1 MPSLIRFFVSIGR
14 KREFIPKKKDPRR
27 IAEGPSVNTIF
38 KYDQS
43 LSLRQAMPGRTF
55 PSRYSSDAPPPVEIW
70 VTLSANPN

>member
-1 MPSLIRFFVSIGR
+1 MPSLIRFLLVSAEKENLFR
-14 KREFIPKKKDPRR
+14 KKGPAADSRR
-27 IAEGPSVNTIF
+27 SFCKYNF

-43 LSLRQAMPGRTF
+43 LSLRQAMPGRTL